1 MADKVTE
8 LAESVFARETKRR
21 PEAQW
26 IQQQAERL
34 AQTRGISGRGET
46 DRLIFEKMYART
58 PAQKDTVKIRYWRT
72 GRHLPTSREEALLF
86 AGALEMGR
94 KETLYFLQA
103 CMEKSDTIFEEPPVP
118 EDGQSALYRKR
129 TALME
134 RMISE
139 YIAQVPPARIIQLNI
154 PYERLAMYARHLYC
168 MDAVCATALY
178 GKGKRNLKTHFS
190 SVNYESEF
198 LRIRKLLGEI
208 PRRAMLRHIF
218 LLGIPYLN
226 RRLIDERLEG
236 LGYLPLTEGHTG
248 TRGELLDDLVIGFL
262 GLYEEA
268 CAGQEPLVCRGWLF
282 DRLYALD
289 CYLRDVGKE
298 EYRFLYFRS
307 LASMM
312 SDGEE

>member
-1 MADKVTE
+1 MADKVTK

-26 IQQQAERL
+26 IQGQAERM
-34 AQTRGISGRGET
+34 AQDWGISGRGET
-46 DRLIFEKMYART
+46 DRLIFEKMYARI

-72 GRHLPTSREEALLF
+72 GRHLPTGREEALLF
-86 AGALEMGR
+86 AGVLGMGQ

-103 CMEKSDTIFEEPPVP
+103 CMEKSDMIFEEPPDP
-118 EDGQSALYRKR
+118 EDGRFALYRER

-134 RMISE
+134 GMISE
-139 YIAQVPPARIIQLNI
+139 YIAQIPPSRIIQLNI
-154 PYERLAMYARHLYC
+154 PYERLAAYARHLYC

-198 LRIRKLLGEI
+198 LRIRRLLGEI
-208 PRRAMLRHIF
+208 PRRTMLRHIF

-226 RRLIDERLEG
+226 RRLIDERLVG

-248 TRGELLDDLVIGFL
+248 TGGELLDDLIIGFL
-262 GLYEEA
+262 GLYEES
-268 CAGQEPLVCRGWLF
+268 CAGQEPLVCREWL
-282 DRLYALD
+282 LSKLCTLD
-289 CYLRDVGKE
+289 CYLRDAGKE
-298 EYRFLYFRS
+298 KYRFLHFRS
-307 LASMM
+307 LSTMM